1 MGYIY
6 KITNK
11 INGKIYVGQT
21 IKNYEERFR
30 QHRLNYN
37 KEYFSQIVLYKA
49 FKKYGIEN
57 FSFEMI
63 EEVEREKLDERE
75 KYWIEYYNSYV
86 KNNCGYNITFGGQQ
100 KGSRKK
106 IPEEKCKKALELL
119 KNSKYTQKEIAK
131 RCELTESNLVDINK
145 GKLYYQDNLDYPIR
159 KNRIDTSIKEQIKQQ
174 LLNSNK
180 TRQEI
185 ADIYGVSLSTVKRIK
200 AEIKNT

>member
-75 KYWIEYYNSYV
+75 KYWIEYYNSYF
-86 KNNCGYNITFGGQQ
+86 NGYNSTLGGRLVELYNWDEEDIIQ
-100 KGSRKK
+100 KYYDYKYAFKNLSK
-106 IPEEKCKKALELL
+106 EDVNEALKLDNEVY
-119 KNSKYTQKEIAK
+119 KY
-131 RCELTESNLVDINK
+131 
-145 GKLYYQDNLDYPIR
+145 
-159 KNRIDTSIKEQIKQQ
+159 IK
-174 LLNSNK
+174 
-180 TRQEI
+180 
-185 ADIYGVSLSTVKRIK
+185 
-200 AEIKNT
+200 EIKNNKKK

>member
-11 INGKIYVGQT
+11 INGKVYVGQT

-63 EEVEREKLDERE
+63 EEVEKEKLDRDE
-75 KYWIEYYNSYV
+75 N
-86 KNNCGYNITFGGQQ
+86 
-100 KGSRKK
+100 
-106 IPEEKCKKALELL
+106 A
-119 KNSKYTQKEIAK
+119 A
-131 RCELTESNLVDINK
+131 IN
-145 GKLYYQDNLDYPIR
+145 
-159 KNRIDTSIKEQIKQQ
+159 
-174 LLNSNK
+174 
-180 TRQEI
+180 
-185 ADIYGVSLSTVKRIK
+185 
-200 AEIKNT
+200 IKNVGLDMV